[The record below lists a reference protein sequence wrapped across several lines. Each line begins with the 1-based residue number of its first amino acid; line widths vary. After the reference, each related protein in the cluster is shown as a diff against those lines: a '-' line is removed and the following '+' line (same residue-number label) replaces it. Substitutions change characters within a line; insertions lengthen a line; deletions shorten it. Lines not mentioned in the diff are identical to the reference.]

1 MLLTVFIFLAY
12 LAVASSTFSPRQHL
26 KTLQTLHVSPSSE
39 RVQNRNSNVDN
50 NFDIV
55 GSSFPKSAF
64 STSKSLMPRNVRME
78 FMQKVYLILFAQVL
92 ATVLITGSLF
102 KFPALLY
109 FFYRH
114 SRTIGLLSALTSYGS
129 NLVLFRSPRLRHTFP
144 SNALLLLISTVS
156 QAVPVAVFSTF
167 FDPLSVCLGS
177 MHSLTIFMA
186 LTIFAWQPNPKW
198 DLSMYGQWLLGAC
211 ISLIVVVPLL
221 AAVGLPLET
230 NLLSSLTA
238 ILFSVFIVYDTQKIL
253 GKSNRG
259 ITPDEPIL
267 AALVLYQDMLGLF
280 VELLK
285 LVDNSHKSRNQHH
298 QRK

>member
-1 MLLTVFIFLAY
+1 MLIFLAY
-12 LAVASSTFSPRQHL
+12 LSVASSTSSPRQHL
-26 KTLQTLHVSPSSE
+26 KTLQTLHRSPSS
-39 RVQNRNSNVDN
+39 VKFRNGNSHVDHKLDIIGRSLPQSTVRTSN
-50 NFDIV
+50 
-55 GSSFPKSAF
+55 SFM
-64 STSKSLMPRNVRME
+64 TRNVQME

-92 ATVLITGSLF
+92 ATVVITGALF
-102 KFPALLY
+102 KFPTLLY

-114 SRTIGLLSALTSYGS
+114 ARTIGLLSALTSYGS
-129 NLVLFRSPRLRHTFP
+129 NLALFRSPRLRHAFP
-144 SNALLLLISTVS
+144 SNMLLLLISTVS

-198 DLSMYGQWLLGAC
+198 DLSMHGQWLLGAC

-238 ILFSVFIVYDTQKIL
+238 ILFSVFIVYDTQNIL

-259 ITPDEPIL
+259 ITPEEPIL
-267 AALVLYQDMLGLF
+267 AALVLYQDILGLF

-285 LVDNSHKSRNQHH
+285 LVEESHKSRNQ
-298 QRK
+298 QRQRRHF